1 MDKSTW
7 KSIAIVNFIITIIA
21 LATLVYVSFS
31 FKQVIKDMTKN
42 ESSQTRVE
50 VKYMTKIIDDIEFV
64 YPENGIIRD
73 TETNDD
79 MIIDRFDIVEIIR
92 EDENYDIYTYEF
104 AGANFSDST
113 VNVYFDEYD
122 SEGFCI
128 EEYQSQVSVVQG
140 ERVNKRSTVAVNKDA
155 CRIVVRFQEN
165 AEINF
170 N

>member
-79 MIIDRFDIVEIIR
+79 MIIDRFDIVEII
-92 EDENYDIYTYEF
+92 
-104 AGANFSDST
+104 
-113 VNVYFDEYD
+113 
-122 SEGFCI
+122 
-128 EEYQSQVSVVQG
+128 
-140 ERVNKRSTVAVNKDA
+140 
-155 CRIVVRFQEN
+155 
-165 AEINF
+165 
-170 N
+170 

>member
-79 MIIDRFDIVEIIR
+79 MIIDRLDIVEII
-92 EDENYDIYTYEF
+92 
-104 AGANFSDST
+104 
-113 VNVYFDEYD
+113 
-122 SEGFCI
+122 
-128 EEYQSQVSVVQG
+128 
-140 ERVNKRSTVAVNKDA
+140 
-155 CRIVVRFQEN
+155 
-165 AEINF
+165 
-170 N
+170 